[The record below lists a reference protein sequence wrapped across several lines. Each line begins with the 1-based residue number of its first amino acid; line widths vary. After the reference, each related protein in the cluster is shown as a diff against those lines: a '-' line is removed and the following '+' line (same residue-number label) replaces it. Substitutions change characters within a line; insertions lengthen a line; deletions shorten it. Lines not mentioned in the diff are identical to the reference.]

1 MRDTC
6 VANNPTRSFV
16 PCVRVARHELQTNV
30 GLLLTTPTV
39 KLLSIQKLTE
49 CKFVRDLI
57 INVNA

>member
-6 VANNPTRSFV
+6 AANNSTRPFV
-16 PCVRVARHELQTNV
+16 PCVCVARLELQTNV

-39 KLLSIQKLTE
+39 KLLYIQKLTE

-57 INVNA
+57 IKVDA